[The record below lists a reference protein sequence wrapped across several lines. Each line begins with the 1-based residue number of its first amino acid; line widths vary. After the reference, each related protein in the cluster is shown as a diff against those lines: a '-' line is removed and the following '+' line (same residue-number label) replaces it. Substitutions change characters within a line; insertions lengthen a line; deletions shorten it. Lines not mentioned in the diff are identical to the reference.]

1 MECTMH
7 STYKGYPFEELEAKG
22 ILKLKEP
29 LNKHIGLST
38 RQIFL
43 AQQVVGI

>member
-1 MECTMH
+1 MH
-7 STYKGYPFEELEAKG
+7 STYKSYPFVDLEAKG

>member
-1 MECTMH
+1 MH
-7 STYKGYPFEELEAKG
+7 STYKGYPFVELEAKG
-22 ILKLKEP
+22 ILKLKDSF
-29 LNKHIGLST
+29 NKHIGLRT